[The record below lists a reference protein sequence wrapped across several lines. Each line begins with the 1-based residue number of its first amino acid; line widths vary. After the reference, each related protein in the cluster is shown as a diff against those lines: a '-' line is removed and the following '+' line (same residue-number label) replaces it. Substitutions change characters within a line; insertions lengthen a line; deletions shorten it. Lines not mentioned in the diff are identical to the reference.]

1 MTVLALPL
9 ATTPKAISRSTL
21 NQRQTLLD
29 YLQYALSPDHPD
41 AHRERLLRAAADG
54 LAELDL
60 DRPGRPVLRAPQKI
74 GALLLDMDGTLVDSG
89 AVVERHWRLFADRH
103 GLDAESFL
111 DDVHGVRSADVI
123 AGIAPWLDAAAE
135 AAALDA
141 AEEEDSEGL
150 RPVPGAPELLAGL
163 PQRRWAVVTSAH
175 RVLAAGRLQ
184 HVGLP
189 VPEVMVCG
197 DETRRG
203 KPDPEGYLAAAA
215 ALGFP
220 PAECA
225 VVEDAPAGIEAGW
238 RAGMLVVA
246 ITTNHALTDLPRA
259 HAYVADLFGLSA
271 ALASI
276 GRALP
281 TP

>member
-1 MTVLALPL
+1 
-9 ATTPKAISRSTL
+9 
-21 NQRQTLLD
+21 
-29 YLQYALSPDHPD
+29 
-41 AHRERLLRAAADG
+41 
-54 LAELDL
+54 
-60 DRPGRPVLRAPQKI
+60 
-74 GALLLDMDGTLVDSG
+74 MDGTLVDSG

-111 DDVHGVRSADVI
+111 DGVHGVRSADVI
-123 AGIAPWLDAAAE
+123 AEIAPWLDAEAE

-141 AEEEDSEGL
+141 AEEEDSDGL
-150 RPVPGAPELLAGL
+150 RPVPGASELLAAL
-163 PQRRWAVVTSAH
+163 PAQRWAVVTSAH
-175 RVLAAGRLQ
+175 RVLAAGRLR
-184 HVGLP
+184 HVGLR

-197 DETRRG
+197 DEIRRG

-215 ALGFP
+215 ALGVP

-259 HAYVADLFGLSA
+259 HAYVGDLFALPG

-281 TP
+281 TR